1 MAIARPVRVL
11 GLAAIFM
18 WCFFIWQIFSPS
30 VPYSGSDSP
39 IYERDPNLDRT
50 SRRPPAPS
58 PTAAT
63 PR

>member
-30 VPYSGSDSP
+30 VPYSRSDST

-50 SRRPPAPS
+50 SQRRPAPC
-58 PTAAT
+58 
-63 PR
+63 PRNPR